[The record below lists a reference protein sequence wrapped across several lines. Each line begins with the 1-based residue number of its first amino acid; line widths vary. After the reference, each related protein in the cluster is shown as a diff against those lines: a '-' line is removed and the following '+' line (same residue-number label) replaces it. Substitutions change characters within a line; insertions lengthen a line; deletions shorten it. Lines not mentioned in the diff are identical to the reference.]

1 MSRLTLFLFVAAVL
15 GHAQDTVRITTPK
28 EALGFNLG
36 DDYQVANYS
45 QLDAYWHKLAS
56 ESDRMKL
63 VDIGPTAE
71 NRRQYMAIISAPE
84 TIKRLDH
91 YKDISRRLAR
101 AEGLTDE
108 QAHAL
113 AREGKAVVW
122 IDGGLHAT
130 ETVGSQQEM
139 EEVYEM
145 VSRTDPETMRILN
158 DDILLC
164 VLANPDGQELV
175 ANWYMREADPVKR
188 SLRGL
193 PVPVSALYRP
203 RQQSRFLHVEHAGD
217 HQHESPDV
225 SRVVSADRL

>member
-1 MSRLTLFLFVAAVL
+1 
-15 GHAQDTVRITTPK
+15 
-28 EALGFNLG
+28 
-36 DDYQVANYS
+36 
-45 QLDAYWHKLAS
+45 
-56 ESDRMKL
+56 
-63 VDIGPTAE
+63 
-71 NRRQYMAIISAPE
+71 MAIISAPE

-175 ANWYMREADPVKR
+175 ANWYMRETDPAKR
-188 SLRGL
+188 SLR
-193 PVPVSALYRP
+193 
-203 RQQSRFLHVEHAGD
+203 
-217 HQHESPDV
+217 
-225 SRVVSADRL
+225 